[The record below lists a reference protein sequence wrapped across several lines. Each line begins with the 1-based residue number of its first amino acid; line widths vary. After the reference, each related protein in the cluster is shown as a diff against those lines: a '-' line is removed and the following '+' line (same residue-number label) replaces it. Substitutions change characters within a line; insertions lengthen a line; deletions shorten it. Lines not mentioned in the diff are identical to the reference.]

1 MWDCRLAVIGRRAGR
16 RDDDGD
22 RTRGSA
28 ARSARAAAAKAYD
41 ALVNAQ
47 TTRAAGFTTVRN
59 LGDRDGV
66 TLAPRSTCMKIS
78 AMAPTVSSRR

>member
-1 MWDCRLAVIGRRAGR
+1 
-16 RDDDGD
+16 
-22 RTRGSA
+22 
-28 ARSARAAAAKAYD
+28 
-41 ALVNAQ
+41 VNAQ